1 MNLKVRV
8 SSVEVH
14 NCKNVVQGKLYFPCS
29 KNRSMK
35 RADVLGLYGQN
46 GSGKTAVVSAFEVLR
61 ALLCGQPLDPGVD
74 RLIYQRSDT
83 VRFVFT
89 FLICVER
96 QCYEAVYD
104 VALTK
109 QDLDADDAVNLA
121 NDRGPDPVYLS
132 HEEIRYKELVKG
144 ARYKTMVA
152 FTRKDGEEKLAPNTV
167 ASKIKSRKE
176 NLVVAFKVNSELAY
190 QQRTSVFFRQ
200 EGFDLLERTLDQEP
214 FTLLQVLKNIFA
226 GRLFVLSNHES
237 GMSLANLSIPIHCRN
252 TTLNP
257 NEQGYGVINFPIDAP
272 KRMDM
277 ETFEILQTMFTA
289 ISKVLKEVVPGLTVE
304 AKNLGGELLHDGR
317 NGVRVELVA
326 KREGR
331 SLPIA
336 CESDGIKKL
345 LTVLSSLIV
354 MYNDENACI
363 VIDELDA
370 GIYEFLL
377 GEIVKIL
384 NNGGKG
390 QLLFTSHNLR
400 LLEVLERENLAFT
413 SANPENRYIVLKG
426 IRDSSNIRDV
436 YIRAI
441 QLGHAGEEVYQPTD
455 RYDIME
461 AFDEAG
467 EWSHG

>member
-1 MNLKVRV
+1 MNIKVRV
-8 SSVEVH
+8 SSVEIH
-14 NCKNVVQGKLYFPCS
+14 DCKNVVRGKLYFPCS
-29 KNRSMK
+29 RNRSMK

-61 ALLCGQPLDPGVD
+61 ALLGGNPLDPGID

-83 VRFVFT
+83 ATFIFT
-89 FLICVER
+89 FLICVGR

-104 VALTK
+104 VAMTK
-109 QDLDADDAVNLA
+109 RDLDADDAVNLA
-121 NDRGPDPVYLS
+121 NDRVPDPVFLS
-132 HEEIRYKELVKG
+132 HEEIRYKELTKG

-152 FTRKDGEEKLAPNTV
+152 FLREDGDEKLAPKTV
-167 ASKIKSRKE
+167 AAKLRSRKE
-176 NLVVAFKVNSELAY
+176 NLVVAFKVNAQLAY
-190 QQRTSVFFRQ
+190 QQCASVFFRK
-200 EGFDLLERTLDQEP
+200 EGFDLLERILDQKS
-214 FTLLQVLKNIFA
+214 FDLLQVLKNVFA
-226 GRLFVLSNHES
+226 RRLFVLNNHES
-237 GMSLANLSIPIHCRN
+237 GMSLANLSIPIHCEN
-252 TTLNP
+252 TALNP
-257 NEQGYGVINFPIDAP
+257 SKRGYGVIDLPIDAP
-272 KRMDM
+272 KKVDM
-277 ETFEILQTMFTA
+277 ETFAMLRTMFTA
-289 ISKVLKEVVPGLTVE
+289 ISKVLKKIVPGLSVD
-304 AKNLGGELLHDGR
+304 AKNLGNELLHDGR
-317 NGVRVELVA
+317 SGARVELVA
-326 KREGR
+326 TREGR

-384 NNGGKG
+384 NDGGKG

-400 LLEVLERENLAFT
+400 LLEVLERENLVFT

-441 QLGHAGEEVYQPTD
+441 QLGHDGEDVYQPTD

-467 EWSHG
+467 ELNHG